1 MNLFA
6 LVSRIVFVLMVRR
19 PPMHTRTDILF
30 PYPSLFRSLT
40 ADLQC
45 THQAARAADATAVSL
60 REILDDVGRLI
71 QRASGVW
78 IDQQRKQRLAAK
90 LANLRATASA
100 TFRTRIDQR
109 VEVERAQGLAHQTA
123 LRTEIGRAACRARGG
138 KYGEKTVYA

>member
-1 MNLFA
+1 M
-6 LVSRIVFVLMVRR
+6 IRR
-19 PPMHTRTDILF
+19 PPSSTSTVPPV
-30 PYPSLFRSLT
+30 PYTTLFRST

-90 LANLRATASA
+90 LANLRAKASA

-109 VEVERAQGLAHQTA
+109 SAERRVGK
-123 LRTEIGRAACRARGG
+123 ACVSTCRSRWWP
-138 KYGEKTVYA
+138 YH